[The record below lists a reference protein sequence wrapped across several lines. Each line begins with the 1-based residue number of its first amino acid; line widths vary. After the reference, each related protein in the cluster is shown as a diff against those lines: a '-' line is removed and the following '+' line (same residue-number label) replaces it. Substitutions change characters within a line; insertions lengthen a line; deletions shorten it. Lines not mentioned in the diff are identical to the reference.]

1 LKFNKHIDIVLWYRM
16 KHLNGFKLTETC
28 PRFRQIFEQVG
39 GIDMEYVARIRKEA
53 KLLEERTR

>member
-1 LKFNKHIDIVLWYRM
+1 M
-16 KHLNGFKLTETC
+16 KHLNSFKLTETC